1 MNKFLFYKVP
11 GFIMSSN
18 NESLYSHILRTYHG
32 DDVRKRKKTV
42 LFKDIPKT
50 INDLITSQEGWNPA
64 SARINQKN
72 LKRMVGLLSNE
83 ARIILIFRLII
94 YLYIK
99 PFLRFSL
106 IVFLILFRYYHFTHP
121 ETISARMNESFL
133 IRSVWSNYYT
143 NPDFLTRTNVN
154 TNTNTNTKNIGIQ
167 LKGYANEDLKP
178 SVNATSTLHIT
189 DSSTTKKNNSSIKI
203 QISNSSKQVVFVNN
217 NTSKKRLLRPVV
229 TSLNNTMMLVDFT
242 TPLVSSSIPPSSL
255 SKKVQKPEIKSI
267 LKSQITVSNPM
278 ASTPKSLNSNKK
290 TIDKIKHLNIK
301 NKKNSK
307 KNSKQIRKFDINDF
321 VYGYV
326 IVDKKL
332 VVIYENGVPYFYK
345 VSQAF
350 IDKYF

>member
-1 MNKFLFYKVP
+1 
-11 GFIMSSN
+11 MSSN
-18 NESLYSHILRTYHG
+18 NDSLYSNILRTYHG

-50 INDLITSQEGWNPA
+50 INDLINSQEGWNPA

-72 LKRMVGLLSNE
+72 LKRMVGLLSDE
-83 ARIILIFRLII
+83 ACSVLIIRLIV

-99 PFLRFSL
+99 PFLRFLL
-106 IVFLILFRYYHFTHP
+106 IVFLILFRFHHFTHP

-143 NPDFLTRTNVN
+143 NPDFLTRTSV
-154 TNTNTNTKNIGIQ
+154 NTNTKNIGIQ
-167 LKGYANEDLKP
+167 QKEYTREDLKP
-178 SVNATSTLHIT
+178 SVNATSPIHIA
-189 DSSTTKKNNSSIKI
+189 DSSTKIKNDSRKKI
-203 QISNSSKQVVFVNN
+203 QLSNPSKQVVFANN
-217 NTSKKRLLRPVV
+217 NTPKRRLLRPVV

-255 SKKVQKPEIKSI
+255 SKKVQKPEIKSTM
-267 LKSQITVSNPM
+267 KSQITVSKPM
-278 ASTPKSLNSNKK
+278 ETPPKSVNSNKK
-290 TIDKIKHLNIK
+290 TIHKIKHLNIK